1 MNRKYLKYIV
11 FSIAVIFGSCKKF
24 LSEKP
29 LSSLATLESLDDY
42 KAIIQNEIRM
52 NDLYPFC
59 YDYSSDYF
67 YLTEEDF
74 NALDET
80 GRNGYAWEAQPAH
93 QNNWNQNFTRI
104 YDANVVLDGVDNALL
119 GNWSEADRREVKGTA
134 YFFKAFTL
142 LHLAAIYAPAY
153 EPGKSHEKPGIPLRY
168 SSDINE
174 DIKRATLEETF
185 RHIEDLLL
193 KSCELLPF
201 STKDKTLPTKEAAW
215 AALARHYLN
224 MQDYERAKTFAD
236 SCLGFNDVIID
247 FNNLNQM
254 ATANQF
260 SELNNEVIFHATKGD
275 FSSMITTDKAR
286 VDTSLYDL
294 YPEDDLRKYLFY
306 TTKENGNI
314 AFHGDYSGSQS
325 IAIFSGLARDE
336 VCLISAESSIR
347 TGDVQKGIA
356 TLNKLLAYR
365 ISKSTFTPL
374 TTSNQDDALK
384 MVLLERRK
392 ELAFRAG
399 LRWMDLKRLNL
410 EKSTSTTLKRKI
422 GNREVELEPNGDR
435 YVFKIPDRVIAIS
448 GISQN
453 P

>member
-1 MNRKYLKYIV
+1 MNRKHLKYMV
-11 FSIAVIFGSCKKF
+11 FSIVIIFGSCKEF

-52 NDLYPFC
+52 NNSYPFC

-67 YLTEEDF
+67 YLTEQDF

-93 QNNWNQNFTRI
+93 QNNWTQNYGRI
-104 YDANVVLDGVDNALL
+104 YDANVVLDGIDNVRL
-119 GNWSEADRREVKGTA
+119 GNCSEKDRAEVKGTA

-153 EPGKSHEKPGIPLRY
+153 EAGKSHEKLGIPLRY

-193 KSCELLPF
+193 KSCELLPL
-201 STKDKTLPTKEAAW
+201 STKEKTLPTKEAAW

-224 MQDYERAKTFAD
+224 MQDYERAKIFAD
-236 SCLGFNDVIID
+236 SCLKFNDVTID
-247 FNNLNQM
+247 FNSLDHT

-260 SELNNEVIFHATKGD
+260 SELNHEVIFHATKGD

-286 VDTSLYDL
+286 VDSSLYDL
-294 YPEDDLRKYLFY
+294 YAEDDLRKFLFY
-306 TTKENGNI
+306 TTMENGNI

-325 IAIFSGLARDE
+325 IAIFSGIARDE
-336 VCLISAESSIR
+336 VYLISAESLIR
-347 TGDVQKGIA
+347 TGNVQKGIA
-356 TLNKLLAYR
+356 TLNQLLANR

-374 TTSNQDDALK
+374 TASNQDEALK

-392 ELAFRAG
+392 ELAYRAG

-410 EKSTSTTLKRKI
+410 EESTSTKLKRKI
-422 GNREVELEPNGDR
+422 GNREIELKPNGDR
-435 YVFKIPDRVIAIS
+435 YVFKLPDKVIALS
-448 GISQN
+448 GMAQN